1 MIKFE
6 HNTLVLDASH
16 TKEDQKAVN
25 DFIEYKLQEMLTK
38 IRGTNIKHR
47 NPLYKQL

>member
-6 HNTLVLDASH
+6 HDTLVLDASH

-25 DFIEYKLQEMLTK
+25 DFIEYKIQQ
-38 IRGTNIKHR
+38 IVSR
-47 NPLYKQL
+47 NQKGSS

>member
-6 HNTLVLDASH
+6 HNSLVLDQSH

-25 DFIEYKLQEMLTK
+25 DFVEYKLQEMVKERFLNETK
-38 IRGTNIKHR
+38 AN
-47 NPLYKQL
+47 

>member
-25 DFIEYKLQEMLTK
+25 DFIEYKIQEITEKLSGYQTK
-38 IRGTNIKHR
+38 AS
-47 NPLYKQL
+47 

>member
-6 HNTLVLDASH
+6 HNSLVLDASH

-25 DFIEYKLQEMLTK
+25 DFIEYKIQQEREQLLAKLSGNLTK
-38 IRGTNIKHR
+38 
-47 NPLYKQL
+47 QS

>member
-25 DFIEYKLQEMLTK
+25 DFIEYKIQELVGERFSNEAK
-38 IRGTNIKHR
+38 ANQR
-47 NPLYKQL
+47 